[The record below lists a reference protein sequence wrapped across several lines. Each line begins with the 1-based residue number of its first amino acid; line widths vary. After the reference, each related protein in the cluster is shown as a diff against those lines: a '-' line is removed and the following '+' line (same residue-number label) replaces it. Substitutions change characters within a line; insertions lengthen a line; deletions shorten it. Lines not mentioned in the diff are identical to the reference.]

1 MINQIK
7 NRLKKILL
15 CIASFMMLVSGL
27 TTSVSALTG
36 VTNSIRYKDWI
47 LIDPTDGSE
56 HGTEGYLM
64 VDNTPVFCVDY
75 YEDFRR
81 GVTVTAGT
89 YKDIGISEEK
99 AKRLSLIAYYG
110 TKVAGRTDRDWYA
123 ITQGLIW
130 REIHERNDLEWVRTN
145 TAYTYAEVQQK
156 WNEIL
161 ADVNRYYTSPSFVNN
176 TQSVDADRSLT
187 LTDTNGVLKDMIV
200 ASNGGLNVNIKDNQ
214 LIIEGSTS
222 VNEANIVL
230 RKNIP
235 ASETGTSIFYTSDN
249 CQSVATFKI
258 SDPMQVAFKVQ
269 VNQFGKLE
277 LTKYNDDK
285 SGTVEETSY
294 RITGPDGFDETH
306 TTDKNGKIILER
318 LVPGK
323 YKAVETKAGN
333 GYIIDTTEFGFTIT
347 ANETTA
353 VDPTNIE
360 PKGKIELTKS
370 IDASKTNGLTG
381 DAVLDGNSYAL
392 YAKEDIT
399 NKAGTKTFYK
409 KDMLVSTKT
418 TDADGKVTWDD
429 LPLGNYYIRETKS
442 NDSLVLNTSVIN
454 VSIEYQ
460 GQTVK
465 KVIEKTETSNRVNMQ
480 KIQVFKSGEKEGIS
494 GFVKGLQGAEFTYK
508 LKSEVNHVGWDSAKT
523 YAVITTDS
531 DGRAVT
537 PYLPYGTYLVKETKT
552 PANYITAPD
561 FTVSVTDDYSEY
573 KDVDQIKIININN
586 RPFTSQVKL
595 VKVDK
600 ETGKTVTLNSANF
613 KIKDSD
619 GNYVTQKV
627 AGQKIDTFT
636 TNSKN
641 QITALFGKKGEV
653 TLPLELDAGT
663 YTIEE
668 IKTPDGFLELNEV
681 VTFTITNQYDYD
693 IDEDDDPIL
702 TVKIENDR
710 PEGKIILKKTFE
722 DAKDTQNLS
731 AKFKLTALDNI
742 IDPVDGTVLYKKGQ
756 VITKDDKDGIYMTDA
771 EGMIVIE
778 HLPLSTSG
786 AKYQLEE
793 VEVPYG
799 YGFIEEPLVFDIDI
813 KDTKTKIY
821 EITAE
826 AENKLI
832 DLKTTA
838 TASNGTHEQQVQKE
852 VTITDVV
859 EYDELTPGKEYT
871 VKGTLMDKA
880 TGEPLV
886 VDDHNITAEKTFV
899 PEERKGTVELEF
911 TFDASLLAGTTTV
924 VFEDL
929 YLDGKEIA
937 THSDIDD
944 KDQTIKI
951 IDIHTTAK
959 IDDAKKVV
967 INNSENGEQDITL
980 TDTVTYT
987 NLTVGKEY
995 TIKGVLMDKVTGKE
1009 YGMQESVLTFVPETA
1024 DGTVDMTFT
1033 FNASALKT
1041 EHPVVVFETLYD
1053 DQDNEIA
1060 EHKDIDDEDQT
1071 VEVFK
1076 YDDVEISKQDIT
1088 SKQELPGASLEI
1100 RDEKGNVIEQWVS
1113 SNEPHTIKGLEV
1125 EKTYTLTET
1134 TAPNG
1139 YKTAETITFT
1149 VEDNGIVVQ
1158 QVVMYDEHIPT
1169 VVKTGDET
1177 DILSTVLILLGSGLL
1192 VVAISYR
1199 IKRKKDE

>member
-145 TAYTYAEVQQK
+145 TAYTYTEVQQK

-161 ADVNRYYTSPSFVNN
+161 ADVNRYYTTPSFVSN

-200 ASNGGLNVNIKDNQ
+200 ASNGGLNVTIKDNQ
-214 LIIEGSTS
+214 LVIDGSTS

-258 SDPMQVAFKVQ
+258 SDPMQVAFKVK

-318 LVPGK
+318 LVPGE

-360 PKGKIELTKS
+360 PKGKIELAKS

-494 GFVKGLQGAEFTYK
+494 GFVKGLQGVEFTFK
-508 LKSEVNHVGWDSAKT
+508 LKNEVNHVGWDNATT

-600 ETGKTVTLNSANF
+600 DTGKTVTLNSASF

-668 IKTPDGFLELNEV
+668 IKTPDGFLELNEMV
-681 VTFTITNQYDYD
+681 IFTITNQYDYD

-722 DAKDTQNLS
+722 DAKDTHNLS

-756 VITKDDKDGIYMTDA
+756 VITKDDKDGIYTTDA

-886 VDDHNITAEKTFV
+886 VEDHNITAEKTFV

-937 THSDIDD
+937 THSDIEDE
-944 KDQTIKI
+944 DQTVKI

-967 INNSENGEQDITL
+967 INNSENGEQVITL

-1009 YGMQESVLTFVPETA
+1009 YGMEESVLTFVPETA

-1113 SNEPHTIKGLEV
+1113 SNEPHTVKGLEV
-1125 EKTYTLTET
+1125 GKTYTLTET

-1139 YKTAETITFT
+1139 YQTAETVSFEI
-1149 VEDNGIVVQ
+1149 EDNGTVVQ
-1158 QVVMYDEHIPT
+1158 QVVMYDEPIPT

-1192 VVAISYR
+1192 IVAISYR